1 MTSTARCPSKRVL
14 PSLGVLGR
22 TAWKSINCCK
32 STTCPQ
38 VLETCPSFLPLLG
51 LQLGHGSCPP
61 TREVPPVSP
70 CFPPRAQRFQ
80 SVILCFPPT
89 AHPQHLSLCSKL
101 IRLSPKIKP
110 SPAVCCAVK
119 MRGCEPHHAPLS
131 LKRQQKSRRRRYGFC
146 EHHCG
151 SCLTPETPSPEQGE
165 GRKTTPALSP
175 PISFPPCCPSMP
187 CQCQRVTP
195 PSLSQHRTARRPKH
209 CVRC

>member
-1 MTSTARCPSKRVL
+1 MCWAGPHGKASTAANPPRV
-14 PSLGVLGR
+14 PKCWR
-22 TAWKSINCCK
+22 PARHFYPCW
-32 STTCPQ
+32 
-38 VLETCPSFLPLLG
+38 
-51 LQLGHGSCPP
+51 SCSWDTGAKLP

-101 IRLSPKIKP
+101 IRLSPKIKS

-187 CQCQRVTP
+187 CQCQP
-195 PSLSQHRTARRPKH
+195 APAQDCPSTGLPTGQSTACDAEQHLLLVSLYIPT
-209 CVRC
+209 

>member
-1 MTSTARCPSKRVL
+1 MEKH
-14 PSLGVLGR
+14 
-22 TAWKSINCCK
+22 
-32 STTCPQ
+32 Q
-38 VLETCPSFLPLLG
+38 LL
-51 LQLGHGSCPP
+51 QIHH
-61 TREVPPVSP
+61 VSP
-70 CFPPRAQRFQ
+70 SAGDLPVISTPAGAAAGTQELSFQRGKFPRSLPASHQGLSAFQ

-101 IRLSPKIKP
+101 IRLSPKIKS

-187 CQCQRVTP
+187 CQCQP
-195 PSLSQHRTARRPKH
+195 APAQDCPSTGLPAGQSTACDAEQHLLLVSLYIPT
-209 CVRC
+209 